1 MGEEVRLGEGC
12 LASGT
17 ESRAKTGRV
26 RQART
31 AVSSSYLP
39 PGVGDPEVPAVFGGE
54 RLDPTA
60 LANEAPGP
68 D

>member
-17 ESRAKTGRV
+17 ESRAKIGWV
-26 RQART
+26 RQAGT
-31 AVSSSYLP
+31 AVSSSYLL
-39 PGVGDPEVPAVFGGE
+39 PGVGDPEVPAAFGGE
-54 RLDPTA
+54 RLDPA
-60 LANEAPGP
+60 APANEAPGP